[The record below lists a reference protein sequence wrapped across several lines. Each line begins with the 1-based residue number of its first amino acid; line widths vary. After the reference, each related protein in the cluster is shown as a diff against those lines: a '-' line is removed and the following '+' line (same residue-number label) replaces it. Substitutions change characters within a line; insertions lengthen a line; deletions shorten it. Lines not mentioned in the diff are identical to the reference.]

1 MKWLKR
7 LFKNDKQ
14 KSKIIYKLND
24 DRSYEENVDI
34 LAGLEFSATLQIR
47 TPLNALNHHGELFNG
62 TPNQAPNY
70 ASQADGIWLPKTKT
84 FKELGIDVEEMEE
97 GKCASDIGH
106 VKAEEYLPFLKS
118 FRRIVESNKSVE
130 QKIQLIRELKNHSS
144 DYKNI
149 FKRLE
154 KSYGEFPESY
164 FYMPLMQL
172 PGVGKKTA
180 QNLFKKGYYSKEQ
193 VLSASKEELTQV
205 PGIGVNTAKRIKEG

>member
-154 KSYGEFPESY
+154 KSYGAISRIIFLYAINAITRRRKKNGSESI
-164 FYMPLMQL
+164 Q
-172 PGVGKKTA
+172 
-180 QNLFKKGYYSKEQ
+180 
-193 VLSASKEELTQV
+193 
-205 PGIGVNTAKRIKEG
+205 KRILFQRTSAFGKQRRIDTSSWYWCEYS